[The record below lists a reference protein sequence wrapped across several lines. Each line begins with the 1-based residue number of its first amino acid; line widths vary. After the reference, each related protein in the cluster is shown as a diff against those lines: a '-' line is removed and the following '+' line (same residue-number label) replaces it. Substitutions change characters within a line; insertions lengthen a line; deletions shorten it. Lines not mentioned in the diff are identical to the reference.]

1 MAVYLVSMR
10 LRTTD
15 PAEMRLYEESAVA
28 PDAKYHAVF
37 GEHEILEGPDHEGV
51 VVLEF
56 ADVETAKAWYYSDA
70 YQAARA
76 HRLKGAEYS
85 MTLVQGWTPEQ
96 ALNRKRD

>member
-10 LRTTD
+10 IRTTD
-15 PAEMRLYEESAVA
+15 PAEMRRYEETAVA
-28 PDAKYHAVF
+28 PDARYHAVF
-37 GEHEILEGPDHEGV
+37 GDYEILEGPDHEGV

-56 ADVETAKAWYYSDA
+56 PDMASAKAWYHSDA

-85 MTLVQGWTPEQ
+85 MTLVQGWEPGQTRGTR
-96 ALNRKRD
+96 LS